1 MKRVKMF
8 QQLRNKVDA
17 WCIVDQKIT
26 IRKPQNN
33 TLTREEISK
42 VWLGIFEMSVE
53 HQVEYQEAIRCIN
66 EFKGSVWVEDGK
78 CT

>member
-1 MKRVKMF
+1 MVSVDGWEVGFWIYLKVK
-8 QQLRNKVDA
+8 QILTDGLAVKCY
-17 WCIVDQKIT
+17 CIK
-26 IRKPQNN
+26 N
-33 TLTREEISK
+33 EEISK